1 MSLFGFGP
9 SCDVEFELEKTAPGG
24 AKEPRKSIEVLEDGK
39 KVKQLIYYDG
49 EDVSGTVHIK
59 LKKSGT
65 KIEHQGIRLEFIGQI
80 ELYYDR
86 SNHHVFTSLS
96 KLLAYPGEITEN
108 MAIDFNFPSVDK
120 PHESYNGVNVKLRYF
135 LRLTVIKRFS
145 NITKE
150 EDIFVH
156 TLSAYPESNS
166 SIKMEVG
173 IEDCL
178 HIEFEYNKS
187 KYHLRDAIIGKIYF
201 LLVRIKVKYMELAII
216 KREIIGDNAQN
227 ETETVAKYEI
237 MDGAPVKGES
247 IPIRLFLSAYNLTP
261 TMRDIQKKFSCK
273 YYLNLVLV
281 DEEERRYFKQQEIIL
296 WRKADKYK
304 SKQERSDQ
312 MQVYEPS
319 LKSNQTLSGES
330 ANNKSASNRNVVGGR
345 GKSNGGRKVRHDENG
360 DLLDD
365 EDDDEDEDENDNN
378 SEDDDDNNTLN
389 KNTRVNNNANST
401 TAKKVQQQSELD
413 SD

>member
-1 MSLFGFGP
+1 M
-9 SCDVEFELEKTAPGG
+9 
-24 AKEPRKSIEVLEDGK
+24 LEDGK

-187 KYHLRDAIIGKIYF
+187 KYESNILMII
-201 LLVRIKVKYMELAII
+201 RT
-216 KREIIGDNAQN
+216 EINI
-227 ETETVAKYEI
+227 
-237 MDGAPVKGES
+237 ES
-247 IPIRLFLSAYNLTP
+247 
-261 TMRDIQKKFSCK
+261 D
-273 YYLNLVLV
+273 
-281 DEEERRYFKQQEIIL
+281 
-296 WRKADKYK
+296 
-304 SKQERSDQ
+304 
-312 MQVYEPS
+312 
-319 LKSNQTLSGES
+319 
-330 ANNKSASNRNVVGGR
+330 
-345 GKSNGGRKVRHDENG
+345 
-360 DLLDD
+360 
-365 EDDDEDEDENDNN
+365 
-378 SEDDDDNNTLN
+378 
-389 KNTRVNNNANST
+389 
-401 TAKKVQQQSELD
+401 
-413 SD
+413 